1 MLAYSPGPELIVVAA
16 VFVLLFG
23 AKKLPELARS
33 IGRSTTEFKR
43 GMKDG
48 SDESDEADEADEA
61 DEPAAQPPADEPAE
75 KRAE

>member
-33 IGRSTTEFKR
+33 VGRSATEFKR
-43 GMKDG
+43 GIKEG
-48 SDESDEADEADEA
+48 ADEADEA
-61 DEPAAQPPADEPAE
+61 ASQPSADEPAAKRADEHYG
-75 KRAE
+75 RG